1 MSYWEKV
8 LSDLVES
15 GEQNKVVFGNFT
27 FAEQIKLSAVKMWNQ
42 IEWTPPG
49 GYTSGEIE
57 FRVDDKDTARFQM
70 LMNDMSSTDKESRQL
85 GLKNFQKLCK
95 R

>member
-8 LSDLVES
+8 LSDLVAS

-27 FAEQIKLSAVKMWNQ
+27 FSEQIKLSAVKIWNQ

-57 FRVDDKDTARFQM
+57 FRVDDKDTKRFQM
-70 LMNDMSSTDKESRQL
+70 LTTDMSSKNKTIRTKA
-85 GLKNFQKLCK
+85 LKNEI
-95 R
+95 